1 MHGHCRQF
9 QLLYGPKALSPT
21 GALSPSSGHSQGADP
36 QHSPRIDTPSD
47 LISMAQ
53 NKAGDKRKS
62 EGKDKLRRRYRPVR
76 FCVCLTAL
84 QDLTVLFL
92 KDGTPVWGQQKFM
105 EGPGIWV
112 TCVRNKEKS
121 TVGELCDLFDSVSWV
136 QPRTFVKASQTTLSA
151 VERSVAAISGWRYLK
166 TRR

>member
-1 MHGHCRQF
+1 
-9 QLLYGPKALSPT
+9 
-21 GALSPSSGHSQGADP
+21 
-36 QHSPRIDTPSD
+36 
-47 LISMAQ
+47 
-53 NKAGDKRKS
+53 
-62 EGKDKLRRRYRPVR
+62 
-76 FCVCLTAL
+76 
-84 QDLTVLFL
+84 
-92 KDGTPVWGQQKFM
+92 M

-121 TVGELCDLFDSVSWV
+121 TVGELYDLFDSVSWV